1 MSPRAVLAA
10 FTVLVVAIGATACA
24 TPLQAARPAAV
35 ESPSL
40 EAQIFKLQK
49 DSAKILSMLEEMRS
63 ARASGAD
70 PAAACAESAVR
81 LVEVERQLQILEEQ
95 LLATQRKLDE
105 TLFEVR
111 ALRRSPGA
119 TLGRDTI
126 AQEVPPIPAPAP
138 AEQAGT
144 GGDPSRPA
152 GAGAPPPVTG
162 TEPRDLFN
170 AAYTDFS
177 RSSYDVA
184 LKGFTAA
191 LAADPSGPLAATSQ
205 YYIGETLLAL
215 ERHADAVAA
224 FERVITGYP
233 ESDRV
238 LTARL
243 RRGLALFELRRT
255 VESVQ
260 ALQEIIDQHPQS
272 DEARIARE
280 FFRRKGIVQD

>member
-24 TPLQAARPAAV
+24 TPLQAARPATV

-70 PAAACAESAVR
+70 PATACAESAAR

-111 ALRRSPGA
+111 ALRRSPGS

-126 AQEVPPIPAPAP
+126 AQEVPPLPAPAP

-144 GGDPSRPA
+144 GDPSRPA
-152 GAGAPPPVTG
+152 SAGAPPPVTG

-233 ESDRV
+233 QSDRV

>member
-24 TPLQAARPAAV
+24 TPLQAARPASA

-63 ARASGAD
+63 ARATGAD
-70 PAAACAESAVR
+70 PATACAESAVR

-111 ALRRSPGA
+111 ALRRSPGS
-119 TLGRDTI
+119 TLGRDTL
-126 AQEVPPIPAPAP
+126 AQEVPPLPAPGP
-138 AEQAGT
+138 ADQAGT
-144 GGDPSRPA
+144 GDPSRPPA
-152 GAGAPPPVTG
+152 DAGAPPPVTG

-205 YYIGETLLAL
+205 YYVGETLLAL